1 MRRINMK
8 NIYVGNLDFSTTEDQ
23 LRSAFA
29 VYGAVHGVSLITDRE
44 TGRPRGF
51 AFVEMEGDKE
61 AQEALA
67 GLNGSTLAGAT
78 LKVSEARAKTT
89 KARY

>member
-1 MRRINMK
+1 MK

-23 LRSAFA
+23 LRGAFG
-29 VYGAVHGVSLITDRE
+29 VYGAVQTVSLITDRE

-51 AFVEMEGDKE
+51 AFVEMESD
-61 AQEALA
+61 QEATEALQ

-78 LKVSEARAKTT
+78 LKVSEARPKTM